1 MHRSFTLAINGTPWE
16 CIPQMDGAVTG
27 VLRFNKYNLLKD
39 PLFYIKNEANVRV
52 DDILGTQDITDIDIG
67 PINCPDNKTLNQLM
81 LWSADKIGS
90 KGLRKLSFVEMP
102 ESLVLDPEVLTKY
115 QKKMQEFRSIWLG
128 RLGNLTL
135 EAKNQFT

>member
-1 MHRSFTLAINGTPWE
+1 MHRSFTLAINGIPWE

-27 VLRFNKYNLLKD
+27 VLRFNKYNLLNN

-90 KGLRKLSFVEMP
+90 KGLRSGIVMTTALR
-102 ESLVLDPEVLTKY
+102 LACNQVLGFFLASSAVVTD
-115 QKKMQEFRSIWLG
+115 Q
-128 RLGNLTL
+128 
-135 EAKNQFT
+135 